1 MSKIYKRQTSARKEL
16 DSIWEHPAQVNVIH
30 YSCESFYDRTDGTS
44 PRITSIAVRNLE
56 NGQTQSFSIHQF
68 GELNGHPIGEL
79 NNHYDSLE
87 KDMLAA
93 FFDFAQERREY
104 KWVHWNMRDANYGF
118 HALELRHKILGGDPY
133 IIQNDKKF
141 DLARIVYSIYGKGYA
156 PHGDSGR
163 LQSLIDM
170 NDMRSRHAKTGAEE
184 AALFEQS
191 DYVALHQSTLAKAD
205 TLADLCQLAYENGLK
220 TNTKFWDLHGH
231 SIKAFVAWCSDH
243 PIIAFTVMFTSL
255 IANIG
260 FIASLFI
267 K

>member
-1 MSKIYKRQTSARKEL
+1 MSRIYKRQTLARQEL
-16 DSIWEHPAQVNVIH
+16 DKVWEHPSQVNVIH

-44 PRITSIAVRNLE
+44 PRITSIAIRNLE

-79 NNHYDSLE
+79 NNHYDDLE
-87 KDMLAA
+87 KKMLDA
-93 FFDFAQERREY
+93 FFEFAKERKEY
-104 KWVHWNMRDANYGF
+104 KWVHWNMRDGNYGF
-118 HALELRHKILGGDPY
+118 HAIELRHKILGGEPFV
-133 IIQNDKKF
+133 IQDDKKF
-141 DLARIVYSIYGKGYA
+141 DLARIIYSIYGKGYA
-156 PHGDSGR
+156 PHGESGR

-220 TNTKFWDLHGH
+220 TNAGFWNLHGH
-231 SIKAFVAWCSDH
+231 SIRAFMSWCSGH
-243 PIIAFTVMFTSL
+243 PYVTFFIMLTSL
-255 IANIG
+255 IANIV
-260 FIASLFI
+260 FLFSLTG
-267 K
+267 